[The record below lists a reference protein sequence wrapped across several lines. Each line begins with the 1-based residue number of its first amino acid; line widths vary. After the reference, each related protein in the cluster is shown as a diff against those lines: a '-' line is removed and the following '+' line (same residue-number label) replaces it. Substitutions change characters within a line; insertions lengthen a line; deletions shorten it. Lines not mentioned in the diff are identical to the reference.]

1 MMGQLETGNIGIGN
15 TSTLATFNNDRFL
28 IIDDRELYLINAPK
42 KREPRFEGEI
52 RRRRTRRAL
61 KRPRA
66 SLKDLGR
73 KCFAFTKLDAGEI
86 RRIKKSAFASVAKA
100 GKSAKTQNA
109 ATY

>member
-15 TSTLATFNNDRFL
+15 TSTLATFSNDRFL
-28 IIDDRELYLINAPK
+28 IIDDKELYLINAPK

-73 KCFAFTKLDAGEI
+73 KCFRLYRGYGGRVALIKQDMDEVLD
-86 RRIKKSAFASVAKA
+86 SSDSSLLFSLV
-100 GKSAKTQNA
+100 
-109 ATY
+109 